1 MPQGTSGCHLL
12 LCVFNTLLKLFSTVL
27 HKLLIVPFSLSHT
40 FLTRFCPPPSTR
52 RGPPIWVRR
61 QRGQAEAMEKRQT
74 EEQERAEYI
83 SSLEAK
89 RLYPPHVVEALRNI
103 DADQIQLE
111 LILELVKVICR
122 GQDPGAILVFL
133 PGWDTISKLHDML
146 KADPVFRSRNYLII
160 PLHSLMPTSFQQSVS
175 HTFCM
180 YIVIYS
186 SICASLTCICTA
198 TLHILPH
205 PRHCTSVILNM
216 K

>member
-1 MPQGTSGCHLL
+1 MYYMHYTYYAYMPQGTSGYHIL
-12 LCVFNTLLKLFSTVL
+12 LCVFDIVLRLFSTIL
-27 HKLLIVPFSLSHT
+27 HKLLSPLLCNTYT

-52 RGPPIWVRR
+52 RGPPIWVRH
-61 QRGQAEAMEKRQT
+61 QRGQAEAMEKKRT

-111 LILELVKVICR
+111 LILELVKAICR
-122 GQDPGAILVFL
+122 EQDPGAILVFL

-175 HTFCM
+175 LHL
-180 YIVIYS
+180 YVH
-186 SICASLTCICTA
+186 SICSSLTCHCTA
-198 TLHILPH
+198 MLHI
-205 PRHCTSVILNM
+205 
-216 K
+216 